1 MLRRVLNAV
10 GSEDSSRIAFASGE
24 RRRHNLAG
32 VTQAARQTTV
42 GGGSGLRTAVK
53 SRRPDRWPS
62 HAQDASEA
70 RFYAG
75 RGVRH
80 PASERVVT
88 GVSDTNYARFFLG
101 GTNDNLSTYRD
112 RLLMRLHEYPPY
124 ASKLHQVARQDGK
137 TLELV
142 FSAMP
147 EDAVNGLRELIGP
160 VNTKIVFKAWRNDN
174 GEPMLGVQITPSGLE
189 PEENQ

>member
-1 MLRRVLNAV
+1 
-10 GSEDSSRIAFASGE
+10 
-24 RRRHNLAG
+24 
-32 VTQAARQTTV
+32 
-42 GGGSGLRTAVK
+42 
-53 SRRPDRWPS
+53 
-62 HAQDASEA
+62 
-70 RFYAG
+70 
-75 RGVRH
+75 
-80 PASERVVT
+80 
-88 GVSDTNYARFFLG
+88 
-101 GTNDNLSTYRD
+101 
-112 RLLMRLHEYPPY
+112 MRLHEYPPY